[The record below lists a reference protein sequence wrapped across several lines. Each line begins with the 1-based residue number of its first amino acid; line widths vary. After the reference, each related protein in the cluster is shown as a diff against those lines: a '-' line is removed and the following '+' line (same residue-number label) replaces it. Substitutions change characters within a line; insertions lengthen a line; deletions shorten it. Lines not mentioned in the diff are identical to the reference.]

1 MTRRCVHHQIIFS
14 FLYFSFV
21 YDEIFNNILDF
32 LIHNI
37 VESTTSHWITLM
49 MNAINEL
56 NYECNLFC
64 SCIVLAAFL

>member
-1 MTRRCVHHQIIFS
+1 MTRRCVHHQIIFH
-14 FLYFSFV
+14 FLY
-21 YDEIFNNILDF
+21 EIFNILDF
-32 LIHNI
+32 LFHNI
-37 VESTTSHWITLM
+37 VDSTTSHWITLM